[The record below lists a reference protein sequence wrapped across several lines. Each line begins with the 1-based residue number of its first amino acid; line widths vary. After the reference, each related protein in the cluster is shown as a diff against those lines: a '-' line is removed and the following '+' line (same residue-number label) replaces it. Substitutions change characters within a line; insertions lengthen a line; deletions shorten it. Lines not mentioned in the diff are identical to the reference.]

1 MYKEIHM
8 YIVIKKITCNTSEI
22 WYRLRRAHTVLR
34 RPKAEERIT
43 QRRYLV
49 AIEPCN
55 VTEAAKTLGL
65 SPQTTRA
72 WVSQKRIRHYRMG
85 RKIVFNKRD
94 LETLIENNVVEII
107 DPREIEIVA

>member
-1 MYKEIHM
+1 MG
-8 YIVIKKITCNTSEI
+8 
-22 WYRLRRAHTVLR
+22 
-34 RPKAEERIT
+34 
-43 QRRYLV
+43 
-49 AIEPCN
+49 IEPCN

-65 SPQTTRA
+65 SPQTIRA

-94 LETLIENNVVEII
+94 LETLIENNVVEVI